1 MATDIVQQTSNENAA
16 PLHQQIIAQT
26 RVELLLT
33 LRRGESVLITLVVPV
48 VLLVFF
54 ASLNIIPA
62 TTGKAVDFLLPGIL
76 ALAVMAA
83 GMVSLGI
90 ATAYERYYG
99 VLKRLGSSPLP
110 RSGLIIAKVISVLVL
125 EFIQVL
131 ILISVSVIFYGWR
144 PAGSPP
150 LTLLVLAIGTVTF
163 SALGLAMA
171 GALRAEATLAGA
183 NGLYLLFL
191 LLGGGILPFK
201 SPSTN
206 SGSNRRNPTCRCA
219 YASSSSNNVYPCTIP
234 VECFS
239 YISDLDYCYS
249 PGSDEDIQMGVT
261 FVQAVTHFHCSAH
274 VKSMIAIVPFR
285 SSELTINWGM
295 LGFWSRPC

>member
-1 MATDIVQQTSNENAA
+1 MSIDTLQQQTYNENAA

-48 VLLVFF
+48 LLLIFF

-99 VLKRLGSSPLP
+99 ALKRLGSSPLL

-125 EFIQVL
+125 EVVQV
-131 ILISVSVIFYGWR
+131 ILVVGVAVTLYGWQ
-144 PAGSPP
+144 PAGSP
-150 LTLLVLAIGTVTF
+150 LLAILVMALGTVTF
-163 SALGLAMA
+163 AAIGLAMA
-171 GALRAEATLAGA
+171 GALRAEITLAGA
-183 NGLYLLFL
+183 NALFLLFV
-191 LLGGGILPFK
+191 LLGGGILPL
-201 SPSTN
+201 SHLP
-206 SGSNRRNPTCRCA
+206 A
-219 YASSSSNNVYPCTIP
+219 LVA
-234 VECFS
+234 
-239 YISDLDYCYS
+239 
-249 PGSDEDIQMGVT
+249 
-261 FVQAVTHFHCSAH
+261 
-274 VKSMIAIVPFR
+274 
-285 SSELTINWGM
+285 
-295 LGFWSRPC
+295 